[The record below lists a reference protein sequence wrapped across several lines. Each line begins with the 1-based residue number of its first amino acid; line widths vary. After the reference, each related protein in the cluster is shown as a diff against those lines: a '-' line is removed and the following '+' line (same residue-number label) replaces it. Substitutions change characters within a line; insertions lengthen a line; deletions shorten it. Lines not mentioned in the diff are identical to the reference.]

1 MVTIQRYNH
10 ILTVT
15 NGAYQGIYKPLGY
28 TIVGEPGDDNSVSQA
43 YPCGTTTPGDVTDH
57 HEAPGATEADPDGPN
72 SYNEAY
78 LTGEAPDEDTEE
90 EDPVDEKPLGEMS
103 FKELKQYAE
112 TLGLNANGYSS
123 KRDLK
128 EAIKA
133 HLD

>member
-1 MVTIQRYNH
+1 MVTIQRDKH

-15 NGAYQGIYKPLGY
+15 RGAFQGIYKPLGY
-28 TIVGEPGDDNSVSQA
+28 AIVDEPGDDNSVSQA
-43 YPCGTTTPGDVTDH
+43 HPCGTATPMEPSDDYESPESQET
-57 HEAPGATEADPDGPN
+57 DPDGPN
-72 SYNEAY
+72 SYNDAY
-78 LTGEAPDEDTEE
+78 LTGEAPDEAAEE

-133 HLD
+133 HLG